1 MSSKL
6 PPISPPPITVP
17 TGRPSTLTVD
27 PKTLKSN
34 RTKLVPIETTQTTQT
49 TSKIFNPLL
58 DRSKLERPKTAS
70 KSGKRQPYTYT
81 SGKGGRKTRKAK
93 KSKNIRNNRNSKSKR
108 KTRKK

>member
-1 MSSKL
+1 MSKL
-6 PPISPPPITVP
+6 PPLNNKTLPPTD
-17 TGRPSTLTVD
+17 RPSTLTVD

-34 RTKLVPIETTQTTQT
+34 RTKLVPIETTQTTR
-49 TSKIFNPLL
+49 KIFNPLLL

-70 KSGKRQPYTYT
+70 RSGKRQPYTYT

>member
-1 MSSKL
+1 MNKL
-6 PPISPPPITVP
+6 PPLNKKTLPLTD
-17 TGRPSTLTVD
+17 RPSTLTVD

-34 RTKLVPIETTQTTQT
+34 RTKLVPIETTQTPR
-49 TSKIFNPLL
+49 KIFNPLL

-70 KSGKRQPYTYT
+70 RSGKRQPYT